1 MSSLILVR
9 HGQSIWNLQN
19 RFTGWYDVELSENG
33 IAEAKKAGE
42 LLRSANY
49 NIDYAFTSYLK
60 RANQTLDLILQTMSL
75 KKLEFEKAW
84 ELNERHYGELT
95 GLNKE
100 KMKQKLGEEQIKVYR
115 RSWNVAPPPLN
126 EEDKYNPRFDKIYNG
141 ISEDKIPNTE
151 SLKDTFDR
159 VIPYFEN
166 NILKYIIKNKN
177 IIITAHGNSL
187 RALCK
192 KLFNISD
199 EKINTLE
206 IPTGNPLVVK
216 LDKNL
221 NISDSYYLDESR
233 AQKIVKNE

>member
-1 MSSLILVR
+1 MSTLILVR

-19 RFTGWYDVELSENG
+19 RFTGWYDVELSDNG
-33 IAEAKKAGE
+33 IAEAQKAGQ
-42 LLRSANY
+42 LLKSANY

-60 RANQTLDLILQTMSL
+60 RANQTLDLILHTMSL
-75 KKLEFEKAW
+75 KNLEFEKAW

-100 KMKQKLGEEQIKVYR
+100 EMKQKLGEEQIKIYR
-115 RSWNVAPPPLN
+115 RSWNIAPPALN
-126 EEDKYNPRFDKIYNG
+126 EEDKYNPRFDKIYSDIN
-141 ISEDKIPNTE
+141 EDKIPNTE
-151 SLKDTFDR
+151 SLKDTFER

-166 NILKYIIKNKN
+166 NILKYIIQNKN

-206 IPTGNPLVVK
+206 IPTGNPLVIK

-221 NISDSYYLDESR
+221 NISDSFYLDKSR

>member
-1 MSSLILVR
+1 MSILILVR

-19 RFTGWYDVELSENG
+19 RFTGWYDVELSDNG
-33 IAEAKKAGE
+33 IAEAQKAGQ
-42 LLRSANY
+42 LLKSANY

-60 RANQTLDLILQTMSL
+60 RANQTLDLILHTMSL
-75 KKLEFEKAW
+75 KNLKFEKAW

-100 KMKQKLGEEQIKVYR
+100 EMKQKLGEEQIKIYR
-115 RSWNVAPPPLN
+115 RSWNIAPPALN
-126 EEDKYNPRFDKIYNG
+126 EEDKYNPRFDKIYSDIN
-141 ISEDKIPNTE
+141 EDKIPNTE
-151 SLKDTFDR
+151 SLKDTFER

-166 NILKYIIKNKN
+166 NILKYIIQNKN

-206 IPTGNPLVVK
+206 IPTGNPLVIK

-221 NISDSYYLDESR
+221 NISDSFYLDKSR

>member
-1 MSSLILVR
+1 MSTLILVR

-33 IAEAKKAGE
+33 ISEAQKAGK
-42 LLRSANY
+42 LLKSANY

-60 RANQTLDLILQTMSL
+60 RANQTLDLILNTMSL
-75 KKLEFEKAW
+75 KNLKFEKAW

-100 KMKQKLGEEQIKVYR
+100 EMKQKLGEEQIKIYR
-115 RSWNVAPPPLN
+115 RSWNIAPPALN
-126 EEDKYNPRFDKIYNG
+126 EEDKYNPRFDKIYSDIN
-141 ISEDKIPNTE
+141 EDKIPNTE

-166 NILKYIIKNKN
+166 NILKYIIQNKN

-206 IPTGNPLVVK
+206 IPTGNPLVIK

-221 NISDSYYLDESR
+221 NISDSSYLDKSR

>member
-1 MSSLILVR
+1 MSELILVR

-19 RFTGWYDVELSENG
+19 RFTGWYDVELSNKG
-33 IAEAKKAGE
+33 LSEAKKAGE
-42 LLRSANY
+42 LLHDENY
-49 NIDYAFTSYLK
+49 NIDYAYTSYLK
-60 RANQTLDLILQTMSL
+60 RANQTLDIILETMCL
-75 KKLEFEKAW
+75 KHLDITKAW

-100 KMKQKLGEEQIKVYR
+100 EMKNKLGKEQIKIYR
-115 RSWNVAPPPLN
+115 RSWDIAPPELN
-126 EEDKYNPRFDKIYNG
+126 ELDKYNPRFDEIYNNVNK
-141 ISEDKIPNTE
+141 DNIPNTE
-151 SLKDTFDR
+151 SLKDTYDR

-166 NILKYIIKNKN
+166 NILEHITQNKN

-199 EKINTLE
+199 DKINTLE
-206 IPTGNPLVVK
+206 IPTGNPLVIK
-216 LDKNL
+216 LGDNL
-221 NISDSYYLDESR
+221 NINESYYIDESR